1 MSKRTSIPLFTGPV
15 RFWLTLL
22 VFGGILWLGG
32 TVMRTMIAN
41 EFFIPGT
48 LEYLPDV
55 SLDQERTLF
64 QLISAASTL
73 LLIAYGVVLVSAI
86 VLLRILPLRRR
97 ENGWLLMASILFF
110 LFVPVEFFTG
120 YLDLKFILLWNNTT
134 DLLDQHGIQS
144 YAQHSSLMRETL
156 SHRIGA
162 LGGLPV
168 IAMLSYLTAVAVVI
182 WQPLRF
188 RSTSEGDAS

>member
-1 MSKRTSIPLFTGPV
+1 MSQRTSTPIFTGAV

-32 TVMRTMIAN
+32 TVMRAMIAN

-73 LLIAYGVVLVSAI
+73 LLIAYGAVLVSAI
-86 VLLRILPLRRR
+86 VLLRILPLQRK

-134 DLLDQHGIQS
+134 DLLDQYGIQS
-144 YAQHSSLMRETL
+144 YEQHSSLMRATL

-168 IAMLSYLTAVAVVI
+168 IAMLSYLTAVALVV

-188 RSTSEGDAS
+188 RPTAEGEPS

>member
-1 MSKRTSIPLFTGPV
+1 MSQRISTPHFSGPV
-15 RFWLTLL
+15 RFWMTLL
-22 VFGGILWLGG
+22 IFGTIVWLGG
-32 TVMRTMIAN
+32 TVMRAMIAN
-41 EFFIPGT
+41 EFFVPGT

-64 QLISAASTL
+64 QLISAASTV
-73 LLIAYGVVLVSAI
+73 LLIAYGIVLLSAI
-86 VLLRILPLRRR
+86 VLVRILPLRRKD
-97 ENGWLLMASILFF
+97 NGWLLMASILFF
-110 LFVPVEFFTG
+110 LFVPVECFTG

-134 DLLDQHGIQS
+134 DLLDMHGIQS

-168 IAMLSYLTAVAVVI
+168 IAMLSYLTAVAIVI

-188 RSTSEGDAS
+188 RDSGEGEAS